1 MKLPGQELEDVVEPV
16 ADVADA
22 EAGAFADFAVFE
34 VFVVF
39 QADQFLIGFIQ
50 FGDEESEMTF
60 RFQFAQRFIG
70 RFPGRRG
77 FGGHFSDHFQPVIAP
92 VIRGAIP
99 NAPIQ
104 PRDRLPDI
112 VPMLMQLEERVLDD
126 LLRDLT
132 STDQPERIAKQLG
145 LLRLEH
151 RKQPRLRLGSPGRG
165 TDGMK

>member
-39 QADQFLIGFIQ
+39 QSDQFLIGFIQ

-60 RFQFAQRFIG
+60 RFQFAQSLIG

-77 FGGHFSDHFQPVIAP
+77 FGGNFSDHFQPVIAP
-92 VIRGAIP
+92 VIRGSIP
-99 NAPIQ
+99 YAPIQ
-104 PRDRLPDI
+104 PRDRFPDI

-126 LLRDLT
+126 LLRDLA
-132 STDQPERIAKQLG
+132 SPDQPERVAKQLR

-165 TDGMK
+165 TDGMQ